1 MRVKLYWNLHKDCFS
16 VMDAKTGR
24 VAFHADTVALR
35 DVKTNVQAG
44 GRARAVREGKRNVHA
59 FLVGELVEAVAREG
73 GRVVR
78 YNPFRA
84 SFFHDET
91 GETVDAASY
100 IYGETVN
107 GRPHVRAW

>member
-35 DVKTNVQAG
+35 DVKANVQAG

-59 FLVGELVEAVAREG
+59 FLVGELVDAVAREG

-84 SFFHDET
+84 GFFHGDS
-91 GETVDAASY
+91 GELVEAAAYVYGTTV
-100 IYGETVN
+100 G
-107 GRPHVRAW
+107 GKPHVVAF